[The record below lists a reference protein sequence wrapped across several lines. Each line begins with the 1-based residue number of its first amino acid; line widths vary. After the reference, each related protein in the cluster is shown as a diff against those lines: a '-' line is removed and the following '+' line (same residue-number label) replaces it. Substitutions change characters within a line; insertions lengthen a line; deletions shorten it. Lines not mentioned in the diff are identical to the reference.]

1 MSATDIWVDEAAK
14 KAKKRGWGSVEK
26 DRQKHVQA
34 MQTRSQEIRAELER
48 VYGIKTDLPPRPEK
62 EKKDR
67 RKQQGFRSSTGE
79 YGRWSSSPRRTS

>member
-1 MSATDIWVDEAAK
+1 MMMDEAQ
-14 KAKKRGWGSVEK
+14 KAKKVKKVGWGSVEK
-26 DRQKHVQA
+26 GRKQHVAA
-34 MQTRSQEIRAELER
+34 MQTRAQEIRAELER
-48 VYGIKTDLPPRPEK
+48 VYGISIAPPPRPEK